1 MCGQHKYPTEVLRAY
16 LNSLL
21 FLEPKVLLPCLYSKN
36 LINLAEMDIKFIDV
50 VSVLL
55 GVAKLASIIAF

>member
-1 MCGQHKYPTEVLRAY
+1 M
-16 LNSLL
+16 
-21 FLEPKVLLPCLYSKN
+21 LLPCLYSKN
-36 LINLAEMDIKFIDV
+36 LITLAEMDIKFIDV